1 MHADPINDPG
11 LILKIWGL
19 VVVVTLL
26 QEMGCLD
33 DPRQTST
40 YLNNP
45 FASVDKYD
53 SNLTCL
59 RLILTNSAIMTR
71 CTTLV
76 KISVHNTRRCFL
88 SPARD
93 LLRLRLFRYS
103 QNILAGADILLSHHN
118 SLEISVQGVT
128 VQFSTRGPCTLV
140 ASDTNR
146 AHHRN
151 ISRLKSVLLIGMIE
165 EGCSMHSWKP
175 TNGAAFPIMVVAPA
189 AVG

>member
-45 FASVDKYD
+45 FASADKYD

-59 RLILTNSAIMTR
+59 RLIPTNSATMTR

-76 KISVHNTRRCFL
+76 KISVHSTRRCFL
-88 SPARD
+88 SPARG
-93 LLRLRLFRYS
+93 LLRLRLSRYS
-103 QNILAGADILLSHHN
+103 QNILAVTDIPPTPPK
-118 SLEISVQGVT
+118 SL
-128 VQFSTRGPCTLV
+128 
-140 ASDTNR
+140 
-146 AHHRN
+146 
-151 ISRLKSVLLIGMIE
+151 
-165 EGCSMHSWKP
+165 
-175 TNGAAFPIMVVAPA
+175 
-189 AVG
+189 